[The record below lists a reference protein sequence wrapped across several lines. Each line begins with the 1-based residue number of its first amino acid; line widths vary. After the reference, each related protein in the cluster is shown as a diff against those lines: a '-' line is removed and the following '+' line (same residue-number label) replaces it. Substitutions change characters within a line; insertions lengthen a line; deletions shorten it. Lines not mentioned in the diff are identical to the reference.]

1 MGWNS
6 FSRRTSFLLIG
17 LAGLLGACSHDPAS
31 VDFAHFEGGS
41 QVQSAPADPADRF
54 LVDEINRYLA
64 QKKAPKFSQYDYV
77 RTDLNGDGR
86 REGIVMFTF
95 PHSFWCGWGGC
106 TMAVFQAQDNTFSLL
121 SETKEIRG
129 PVIAIPSKTKGWQD
143 ISVRLSGLDQPDET
157 VILRFDGYAY
167 PYDPLNGSRA
177 PFTLA
182 GLSGT
187 RLFP

>member
-1 MGWNS
+1 M
-6 FSRRTSFLLIG
+6 
-17 LAGLLGACSHDPAS
+17 GLLGACSHAPDS
-31 VDFAHFEGGS
+31 LDFAHFEGAGQTLS
-41 QVQSAPADPADRF
+41 PPTDPEDHA
-54 LVDEINRYLA
+54 LVAEITTFLA

-77 RTDLNGDGR
+77 RMDLNGDGR
-86 REGIVMFTF
+86 REGIVMFTL

-106 TMAVFQAQDNTFSLL
+106 TMAVFQAEDDSFTLL

-129 PVIAIPSKTKGWQD
+129 PVIAMPTQNEGWQD
-143 ISVRLSGLDQPDET
+143 ITVRLSGLDQPDQT
-157 VILRFDGYAY
+157 VVLRFDGFAY
-167 PYDPLNGSRA
+167 PYDPLEGMRS